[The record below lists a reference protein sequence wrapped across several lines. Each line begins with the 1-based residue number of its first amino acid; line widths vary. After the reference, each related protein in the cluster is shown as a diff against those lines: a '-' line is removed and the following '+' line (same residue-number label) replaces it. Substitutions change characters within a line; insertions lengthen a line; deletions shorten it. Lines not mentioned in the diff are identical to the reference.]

1 MYNNVNLKELY
12 NQIKSGYKVISV
24 FKKKNNS
31 EKWYENVC
39 LFLARVVLG
48 RAGDGFDLQ
57 SLASWLKL

>member
-31 EKWYENVC
+31 EKWYENV
-39 LFLARVVLG
+39 LSILA
-48 RAGDGFDLQ
+48 
-57 SLASWLKL
+57 